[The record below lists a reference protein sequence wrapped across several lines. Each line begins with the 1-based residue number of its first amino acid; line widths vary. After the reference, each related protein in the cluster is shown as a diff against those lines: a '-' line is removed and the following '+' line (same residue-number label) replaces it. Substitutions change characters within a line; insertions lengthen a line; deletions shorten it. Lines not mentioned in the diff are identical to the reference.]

1 MERMKSEGCGEGPP
15 RQDRARLVGEIV
27 SDAIAQL
34 GERRAMMPD
43 AQVAFGPTAGR
54 GEAVGPAARVA
65 ARGNQDGSPRN
76 TASVWGQIDRPHS
89 AHAALRPKYP
99 LHTATPPPP
108 P

>member
-27 SDAIAQL
+27 SEAIAQL

-54 GEAVGPAARVA
+54 GEAVGPSARVA
-65 ARGNQDGSPRN
+65 ASGNHDGSPRP
-76 TASVWGQIDRPHS
+76 TESVGEQNARPHL
-89 AHAALRPKYP
+89 AKRGLRPHRTLIKK
-99 LHTATPPPP
+99 TPNQ
-108 P
+108 